1 MNIVSSVSSKSLANI
16 KLVLAAVVVAM
27 VASHV
32 YAQKVA
38 EKPADVQEQAK
49 KHLQMV
55 NYGVVAVLGFLVVSL
70 HMKKKISK

>member
-16 KLVLAAVVVAM
+16 KLILAVVVVAM

-32 YAQKVA
+32 YTQKVA
-38 EKPADVQEQAK
+38 DKPVNVQEQAK
-49 KHLQMV
+49 KYVQMV

-70 HMKKKISK
+70 HMKKRNN